1 MKSFPRTLVVGL
13 LAVAGLATIT
23 SPARAAVFSTP
34 FFDVEYNISQQ
45 LTDVWSVSGVSSTAL
60 NNGSGFFDLLL
71 TNTGSGFPVTGS
83 NMLFTNSDF
92 RFTFNAP
99 VHGLSDSNQLA
110 TETISATNVTITTT
124 STFVA
129 PANAQLATSYGRD
142 SLTLVDFSFGSI
154 VSSKGIG
161 QILGSQTIANQVSG
175 PIFTFQGGALDG
187 SSGSNIRVAKGLIG
201 AFYLVPSSDFNCE
214 SLACMPSERA
224 STKFE
229 TLDIRFAVNTVLQP
243 VPEPDSYAMLLAGLG
258 LMGAVA
264 RRKKSK
270 QI

>member
-1 MKSFPRTLVVGL
+1 MKYFPRKLVVGL
-13 LAVAGLATIT
+13 LAIAALATLT

-34 FFDVEYNISQQ
+34 FFDVEYNINQQ
-45 LTDVWSVSGVSSTAL
+45 LTDVWSISGVSSTAL

-83 NMLFTNSDF
+83 SMAFTNSDF
-92 RFTFNAP
+92 RFTFNGP

-110 TETISATNVTITTT
+110 TETLSATNVTITTT
-124 STFVA
+124 STFAV

-142 SLTLVDFSFGSI
+142 SLILLDFSFGSI
-154 VSSKGIG
+154 VSSNGIG
-161 QILGSQTIANQVSG
+161 QILGSQTIVNQVSG
-175 PIFTFQGGALDG
+175 LNSVQGAALGG
-187 SSGSNIRVAKGLIG
+187 SGVSNIRVVQGLIG
-201 AFYLVPSSDFNCE
+201 GFYLVPSSDFNCE

-264 RRKKSK
+264 RRRKSK
-270 QI
+270 QV